1 MNITNISDNNN
12 SEYKKNNKR
21 YLFLNKQ
28 AKLAFFYMSV
38 CYTAGVMIALIFDT
52 GINSE
57 FYTYGNILQLIVIA
71 LLHILSFTKKVSYR
85 KAINAFL
92 LIMSTE
98 VAAEM
103 IYEATVNLQQSSLF
117 ILTRLTIM
125 MILTSGA
132 VLAYLRFSTFYI
144 SILSVVTYIVST
156 IITQNIHLSQYT
168 YIVILAF
175 LGLAILGN
183 KIYNTLYLIED
194 KDISLQDE
202 KNEIIVFAHLGHQDW
217 NVLIESLKNKHI
229 SADKTLSVLKLINK
243 NISQRIAS
251 QARQLVRDEQIY
263 SPILLSHY
271 PNLTCGELEVCLFI
285 IRGMTVSQI
294 SAALNIT
301 LSTVTT
307 IRSNIRTKMNLPKD
321 INLRQHINS
330 VIHTQNSS
338 FQFKEGIN
346 I

>member
-12 SEYKKNNKR
+12 SEYKKNDKR

-156 IITQNIHLSQYT
+156 IITQNIHLSQY
-168 YIVILAF
+168 
-175 LGLAILGN
+175 
-183 KIYNTLYLIED
+183 
-194 KDISLQDE
+194 
-202 KNEIIVFAHLGHQDW
+202 
-217 NVLIESLKNKHI
+217 
-229 SADKTLSVLKLINK
+229 
-243 NISQRIAS
+243 
-251 QARQLVRDEQIY
+251 
-263 SPILLSHY
+263 
-271 PNLTCGELEVCLFI
+271 
-285 IRGMTVSQI
+285 
-294 SAALNIT
+294 IT
-301 LSTVTT
+301 
-307 IRSNIRTKMNLPKD
+307 RSI
-321 INLRQHINS
+321 
-330 VIHTQNSS
+330 
-338 FQFKEGIN
+338 
-346 I
+346 

>member
-1 MNITNISDNNN
+1 MDTANISDNNN

-28 AKLAFFYMSV
+28 AKLVFFYMSV
-38 CYTAGVMIALIFDT
+38 CYMAGVMIALIFDT

-57 FYTYGNILQLIVIA
+57 FYTYGNILQLIIIA
-71 LLHILSFTKKVSYR
+71 LLHIFSFTKKVSYR
-85 KAINAFL
+85 KTINAFL

-103 IYEATVNLQQSSLF
+103 IYEATVNQRQSSLF
-117 ILTRLTIM
+117 ILTHLTIM

-144 SILSVVTYIVST
+144 STLSVVTYIVST

-183 KIYNTLYLIED
+183 KIYNMLYLIED
-194 KDISLQDE
+194 KNISLQDE
-202 KNEIIVFAHLGHQDW
+202 KNEIIDFTHLDHQDW

-229 SADKTLSVLKLINK
+229 SADKTLSVLKLINE
-243 NISQRIAS
+243 NISHRIAS
-251 QARQLVRDEQIY
+251 QARQLVRDEQMY
-263 SPILLSHY
+263 SPILLSRY
-271 PNLTCGELEVCLFI
+271 PNLTSGELEVCLFI

-321 INLRQHINS
+321 INLRQHINT
-330 VIHTQNSS
+330 VIHTHNSS
-338 FQFKEGIN
+338 FQFKE
-346 I
+346 